1 MKFLSAFFLGNALTN
16 AADRFLPPW
25 QYDGTVWPLPQSMA
39 VTQEFQ
45 ILDANIQF
53 VLTPESPQCDIIPDI
68 FQRYQDLIRS
78 HFKIASSSSKKLKF
92 SASSAAGI
100 IDTIEVK
107 IINCENYPSQNMN
120 ESYTLQ
126 VGSPTPEKVELTAS
140 AEWGVIH
147 GLESFTQM
155 IHNIDYRPSVNSTMI
170 TDWPRFPF
178 RGFLIDTSRHYLP
191 ISVIKAQITAL
202 SWNKMNILHWH
213 IVDLQSFPY
222 ESQVLPE
229 LSFLGS
235 YTPLHV
241 YTIHEIKDIIEFARL
256 RGVRVV
262 PEFDTPGHTDA
273 WGPGG
278 GPKFLTPCYRNG
290 EPDGSHGPI
299 NPIYQ
304 ENYDLMRKLFTEV
317 NEVFRDSYLHLGG
330 DEVPF
335 GCWKSNPDIT
345 AYMAKNNLTTYAQ
358 LEQVWVQGMVD
369 IAHDLKKN
377 YVVWEEVFVNGVK
390 ISNETVVEVWK
401 GRSGTWKDTM
411 NAVTKSGHKAILASP
426 WYLNIISYGVDWEG
440 YYVIE
445 PTDFNGTAEQNK
457 LVMGGSAAMW
467 GEFVDG
473 TNILQRIWPRASAV
487 AERLWSDKSVNQ
499 PGPARWR
506 LNEWRCKM
514 LARGLPAQPA
524 IQNPNVNPNFGY
536 CPYPF
541 DPFNNAHYLF

>member
-1 MKFLSAFFLGNALTN
+1 MKFLSAFLLGNALTN

-25 QYDGTVWPLPQSMA
+25 QYDGTVWPLPQSMT

-100 IDTIEVK
+100 IETIEVK

-155 IHNIDYRPSVNSTMI
+155 IHNIDYRPS
-170 TDWPRFPF
+170 
-178 RGFLIDTSRHYLP
+178 
-191 ISVIKAQITAL
+191 
-202 SWNKMNILHWH
+202 MNILHWH

-278 GPKFLTPCYRNG
+278 GPKFLTPCYHNG

-335 GCWKSNPDIT
+335 GCWKSNADIT

-358 LEQVWVQGMVD
+358 LEQLWVQGMVD